1 MENDDRGLRDLL
13 KEWKAPATPPALER
27 RVLVLT
33 GGRTRWWAYLWRGSI
48 RVPVPVACCLATVMV
63 ALMVF
68 AGVEFTRH
76 PAPASPCVAV
86 KTAPVEK
93 PGKPFICRVTQAC
106 A

>member
-1 MENDDRGLRDLL
+1 
-13 KEWKAPATPPALER
+13 
-27 RVLVLT
+27 
-33 GGRTRWWAYLWRGSI
+33 
-48 RVPVPVACCLATVMV
+48 MV

-76 PAPASPCVAV
+76 PPPASPCVAV

-93 PGKPFICRVTQAC
+93 PGKPFICRLTQAC

>member
-1 MENDDRGLRDLL
+1 MENDDLRLHDLL

-27 RVLVLT
+27 RVLALT
-33 GGRTRWWAYLWRGSI
+33 SGRTRWWLYLWRGSI
-48 RVPVPVACCLATVMV
+48 RVPVPLACCLATAMV

-68 AGVEFTRH
+68 VGVEFTRR

-86 KTAPVEK
+86 KTAPAET
-93 PGKPFICRVTQAC
+93 PGRSFVCRLTQAC